1 MKSIN
6 LLNLKYI
13 FIIFIFIID
22 ITIFNTHI
30 IFDKSNNYISFKIDS
45 QKFSN
50 IENFEQERFFEI
62 ENKLKGFIEMTT
74 DEQRFVNGMVRKV
87 KPKKIVEIGVAYGGT
102 SAIILNAIKDIKDSK
117 LYSIDIS
124 KKCYRIPSKNSG
136 FIVNETF
143 PYLMDKWKLF
153 LGDWPSAFLES
164 IGNGIDFVYLDTVH
178 TTPGEMINWIEILP
192 FLKEEAFLV
201 MHDVYFMY
209 YRGRV
214 FKQLINTSNN
224 QLLSYIR
231 AQIIL
236 PSYNNNTFDRNIA
249 AFKLWKNQQKYY
261 LQYFMALG
269 TLWQNMPTKRE
280 LDNLRKYI
288 DKYYNK
294 FYLKIFNDAIEK
306 NLIRFTK

>member
-1 MKSIN
+1 MKFSMKSIN

-117 LYSIDIS
+117 LYSIDI
-124 KKCYRIPSKNSG
+124 R
-136 FIVNETF
+136 
-143 PYLMDKWKLF
+143 L
-153 LGDWPSAFLES
+153 
-164 IGNGIDFVYLDTVH
+164 
-178 TTPGEMINWIEILP
+178 
-192 FLKEEAFLV
+192 
-201 MHDVYFMY
+201 
-209 YRGRV
+209 
-214 FKQLINTSNN
+214 
-224 QLLSYIR
+224 YI
-231 AQIIL
+231 
-236 PSYNNNTFDRNIA
+236 
-249 AFKLWKNQQKYY
+249 
-261 LQYFMALG
+261 
-269 TLWQNMPTKRE
+269 
-280 LDNLRKYI
+280 
-288 DKYYNK
+288 
-294 FYLKIFNDAIEK
+294 
-306 NLIRFTK
+306 

>member
-30 IFDKSNNYISFKIDS
+30 IFDKSNNYISFKMDS

-117 LYSIDIS
+117 LYSIDI
-124 KKCYRIPSKNSG
+124 R
-136 FIVNETF
+136 
-143 PYLMDKWKLF
+143 L
-153 LGDWPSAFLES
+153 
-164 IGNGIDFVYLDTVH
+164 
-178 TTPGEMINWIEILP
+178 
-192 FLKEEAFLV
+192 
-201 MHDVYFMY
+201 
-209 YRGRV
+209 
-214 FKQLINTSNN
+214 
-224 QLLSYIR
+224 YI
-231 AQIIL
+231 
-236 PSYNNNTFDRNIA
+236 
-249 AFKLWKNQQKYY
+249 
-261 LQYFMALG
+261 
-269 TLWQNMPTKRE
+269 
-280 LDNLRKYI
+280 
-288 DKYYNK
+288 
-294 FYLKIFNDAIEK
+294 
-306 NLIRFTK
+306 